1 MKALLQVWNE
11 CEQEKSKEID
21 DPYRYYKDKIGGLYR
36 VWWLGEVP
44 PCRMLK
50 FSTKACGGI
59 LPNHCYKPFLFTN

>member
-1 MKALLQVWNE
+1 MILNHNCGYFSGVGSGIAGN
-11 CEQEKSKEID
+11 
-21 DPYRYYKDKIGGLYR
+21 

-59 LPNHCYKPFLFTN
+59 LPNHCYKPFLFVFGLKFKL